1 MTASTSTEIPID
13 RDAQGFLLH
22 AEQWSEQIAE
32 RLARENGIT
41 ELTDRQWQVINAM
54 RRNFVERGTSP
65 WLRMLS
71 KVSGVPIE
79 ELFRLFPRGPS
90 RLVAKIAGIPKLRAC
105 I

>member
-1 MTASTSTEIPID
+1 MTASTSTTIPVQ

-32 RLARENGIT
+32 GLARESGIA
-41 ELTDRQWQVINAM
+41 ELTDRHWQVIYAM
-54 RRNFVERGTSP
+54 RRNFVERGTQP
-65 WLRMLS
+65 WLRMLT

>member
-1 MTASTSTEIPID
+1 MTASRSTKIPVQC
-13 RDAQGFLLH
+13 DAQGFLLQS
-22 AEQWSEQIAE
+22 EQWSEQVAE

-41 ELTDRQWQVINAM
+41 ALTARHWQVINAM

>member
-41 ELTDRQWQVINAM
+41 ELTDRHWQVINAM
-54 RRNFVERGTSP
+54 RRNLVERGTSP
-65 WLRMLS
+65 WLPMLT

-79 ELFRLFPRGPS
+79 ELFRLFPRAPS